1 MTGNLPPVRPAL
13 VEGLLGMA
21 LTQANVLWRETE
33 MGELEGCAGEVGEFV
48 DLLLAAMAQ
57 LDEVKKC
64 LSRSTQTRKS
74 RR

>member
-1 MTGNLPPVRPAL
+1 MAGQLPPVRPAL

-21 LTQANVLWRETE
+21 LTQANVLWREVE
-33 MGELEGCAGEVGEFV
+33 MGELERCAVEVGEFV

-64 LSRSTQTRKS
+64 LSRSTPTRKS
-74 RR
+74 KR